1 VVATTP
7 AAAVRADLEEV
18 YQERLPLPAV
28 LRPLYEDPAVHLP
41 AVVQEMHRYWQAVIQ
56 PVWPRLRALSMADL
70 SYRMEQFAGGGLAS
84 VLEHLHPNI
93 AFANDLLQIDKPHHC
108 HHRFDL
114 AGTGIVLVPCGF
126 SWPTL
131 IVHCCGVDQ
140 PELTYSPRGV
150 GELWQESP
158 AEQPDPWL
166 PWWAGPG
173 PRCWRHSA
181 CQRPPRSSP
190 PSWTSARPRSAS
202 TSRSSRIPPWS
213 PRNAADGWCSTSGPQ
228 PPPPCWRPSS
238 RTRKPVDLPV
248 RVTRYRL
255 HQTVS
260 EDHGGPQIRAAI
272 GAARRSAKPGAWPTN
287 SCGSVVQ
294 DATVSV
300 ECGWS

>member
-1 VVATTP
+1 MLPSPTRPWGELAQELDVVATTP

-158 AEQPDPWL
+158 AEQPDPLAALVGRTRATLLATLGL
-166 PWWAGPG
+166 PKTTTQLAAQLDLSPAAVSQ
-173 PRCWRHSA
+173 HLKILKDTA
-181 CQRPPRSSP
+181 LVTAQRRG
-190 PSWTSARPRSAS
+190 RMVLYQRSA
-202 TSRSSRIPPWS
+202 
-213 PRNAADGWCSTSGPQ
+213 AATA
-228 PPPPCWRPSS
+228 
-238 RTRKPVDLPV
+238 L
-248 RVTRYRL
+248 L
-255 HQTVS
+255 
-260 EDHGGPQIRAAI
+260 AAI
-272 GAARRSAKPGAWPTN
+272 QSDEEAG
-287 SCGSVVQ
+287 
-294 DATVSV
+294 
-300 ECGWS
+300 